1 MKIVRYMTVIKNS
14 LEFLILRKDRK
25 AQKKGLW
32 KNVKNNNIIL
42 KWKEKSYIKE
52 KRIFLILNKFKKEN
66 RVSRVLIV
74 PASMKIKQKEIWI

>member
-1 MKIVRYMTVIKNS
+1 MTVIKNS